1 MSMIKENADKLI
13 IEYSPKIYGFA
24 VKKAFSLEESEEFAA
39 EMVKEV
45 YLSLLEAN
53 EVFNVE
59 GYVWRICEHTY
70 AKYVNS
76 TKKHQGISLD
86 GMEIPYYDNYNLGE
100 KDEDLK
106 KLRQEIGFLSE
117 KRRQIIYSFYYE
129 GKSIQKI
136 ATEED
141 LSEGTIKWHLNK
153 ARNDLKENFSMER
166 KVGSLGISPIEA
178 ICFDHNGQP
187 GIKGGPEVYLDDKI
201 NLNIV
206 YSVYDSPKTKEGIAE
221 EMGMT
226 PVYLEDRI
234 AFLAKNGFLVETSGK
249 RYTTYVKFT
258 PRERSLEQEEE
269 ILKSKIKVA
278 DSILKSYVPK
288 VKEAIKKIT
297 DIYIPS
303 GNPELFEATAIF
315 YAIVNKFDLPIV
327 KNVSPYLIKTLDG
340 GEYYVTVNLK
350 SEIIDPDFKPT
361 IEESTRDYTAC
372 GSMTRNSWKYST
384 VKAWSC
390 DSRFSTRKGMWQNNL
405 NTDYDAIYEVI
416 CGDIEDNKA
425 NEEKFKRLRE
435 RGFITDDGRL
445 NVLVVKKTMEEF
457 DALIPSPEK
466 EQLDEFAKIAIE
478 QAVMLA
484 KNYPPQMQDFIV
496 FEFVKWYVDNTI
508 AMIVLDKLYDSGEYK
523 PLTESEKATANLLVF
538 SDKLPQ

>member
-1 MSMIKENADKLI
+1 MSMIKEKADKLI

-24 VKKAFSLEESEEFAA
+24 VKKAFSLEESEELAA

-53 EVFNVE
+53 KVFNVE

-70 AKYVNS
+70 AKYVNN

-86 GMEIPYYDNYNLGE
+86 GMEIPYYDNYNLEE

-153 ARNDLKENFSMER
+153 ARNDLKENFSIER

-303 GNPELFEATAIF
+303 GNLELFEATAIF

-372 GSMTRNSWKYST
+372 GSMMRNAWKYPT
-384 VKAWSC
+384 VKSWSN
-390 DSRFSTRKGMWQNNL
+390 DNRFSTRKGMWQNNL

-445 NVLVVKKTMEEF
+445 NVMVVKKSMEEF
-457 DALIPSPEK
+457 DALIPSPTK

-523 PLTESEKATANLLVF
+523 PLTQSEKATVNLLVF
-538 SDKLPQ
+538 SDRLPQ

>member
-1 MSMIKENADKLI
+1 MIKEKADKLI

-24 VKKAFSLEESEEFAA
+24 VKKAFSLEESEELAA

-136 ATEED
+136 AAEEN
-141 LSEGTIKWHLNK
+141 LSEGTVKWHLNK

-178 ICFDHNGQP
+178 IDFGHNGHP
-187 GIKGGPEVYLDDKI
+187 GSKGGPEVYLDDKI

-258 PRERSLEQEEE
+258 PKERSLEHEEA

-278 DSILKSYVPK
+278 DSILKNYVPK

-350 SEIIDPDFKPT
+350 SEIIDPDFKP
-361 IEESTRDYTAC
+361 ILEESTRDYSAC
-372 GSMTRNSWKYST
+372 GSMMRNSWKYPT
-384 VKAWSC
+384 VKAWSY
-390 DSRFSTRKGMWQNNL
+390 DSRFSTRKGRWQNNL

-435 RGFITDDGRL
+435 RGFITDDGKL

-457 DALIPSPEK
+457 DALIPSPDK
-466 EQLDEFAKIAIE
+466 DQIDEFAKIAIE
-478 QAVMLA
+478 QAVMHA

-496 FEFVKWYVDNTI
+496 FEFVKWYVDNTV

-523 PLTESEKATANLLVF
+523 PLTQSEKATANLIVF
-538 SDKLPQ
+538 SDRLPQ

>member
-1 MSMIKENADKLI
+1 MIKEKADKLI

-24 VKKAFSLEESEEFAA
+24 VKKAFSLEETEELAA

-76 TKKHQGISLD
+76 AKKHRGISLD
-86 GMEIPYYDNYNLGE
+86 GMELPYYDNYNLGE

-136 ATEED
+136 AAEEN
-141 LSEGTIKWHLNK
+141 LSEGTVKWHLNK
-153 ARNDLKENFSMER
+153 GRNDLKENFSMER

-178 ICFDHNGQP
+178 IGFCHNGHP
-187 GIKGGPEVYLDDKI
+187 GSKGGPEVYLDDKI

-258 PRERSLEQEEE
+258 PKERSLEHEEA

-278 DSILKSYVPK
+278 DSILKNYVPK

-315 YAIVNKFDLPIV
+315 YAIANKFDLPIV

-350 SEIIDPDFKPT
+350 SEIIDPDFKP
-361 IEESTRDYTAC
+361 ILEESTRDYSAC
-372 GSMTRNSWKYST
+372 GSMMRNSWKYPT
-384 VKAWSC
+384 VKAWSY
-390 DSRFSTRKGMWQNNL
+390 DSRFSTRKGRWQNNL

-457 DALIPSPEK
+457 DALIPSPDK

-496 FEFVKWYVDNTI
+496 FEFVKWYVDNTV

-523 PLTESEKATANLLVF
+523 PLTQSEKATANLIVF
-538 SDKLPQ
+538 SDRLPQ

>member
-1 MSMIKENADKLI
+1 MIKEKADKLI

-24 VKKAFSLEESEEFAA
+24 VKKAFSLDETEELAA

-45 YLSLLEAN
+45 YLSLLETN

-76 TKKHQGISLD
+76 AKKHRGISLD
-86 GMEIPYYDNYNLGE
+86 GMELPYYDNYNLGE

-136 ATEED
+136 AAEEN
-141 LSEGTIKWHLNK
+141 LSEGTVKWHLNK

-178 ICFDHNGQP
+178 IGFCHNGHP
-187 GIKGGPEVYLDDKI
+187 GSKGGPEVYLDDKI

-234 AFLAKNGFLVETSGK
+234 AFLAKNGFMVETSGK

-258 PRERSLEQEEE
+258 PKERSLEHEEA

-278 DSILKSYVPK
+278 DSILKNYVPK

-315 YAIVNKFDLPIV
+315 YAIANKFDLPIV

-350 SEIIDPDFKPT
+350 SEIIDPDFKP
-361 IEESTRDYTAC
+361 ILEESTRDYSAC
-372 GSMTRNSWKYST
+372 GSMMRNSWKYPT
-384 VKAWSC
+384 VKAWSY
-390 DSRFSTRKGMWQNNL
+390 DSRFSTRKGRWQNNL

-496 FEFVKWYVDNTI
+496 FEFVKWYVDNTV

-523 PLTESEKATANLLVF
+523 PLTQSEKATANLIVF
-538 SDKLPQ
+538 SDRLPQ

>member
-1 MSMIKENADKLI
+1 MIKEKADKLI

-24 VKKAFSLEESEEFAA
+24 VKKAFSLEESEELAA

-136 ATEED
+136 ASEEN
-141 LSEGTIKWHLNK
+141 LSEGTVKWHLNK

-187 GIKGGPEVYLDDKI
+187 GSKCGPEVYFDDKI

-278 DSILKSYVPK
+278 DSILKSYVSK

-327 KNVSPYLIKTLDG
+327 KNVSPYLIRTLDG

-350 SEIIDPDFKPT
+350 SEIIDPDFKP
-361 IEESTRDYTAC
+361 ILEESTRDYSAC
-372 GSMTRNSWKYST
+372 GSMMRNSWKYPT
-384 VKAWSC
+384 VKAWSY
-390 DSRFSTRKGMWQNNL
+390 DSRFSTRKGRWQNNL

-445 NVLVVKKTMEEF
+445 NVLVVKKSMEEF
-457 DALIPSPEK
+457 DALIPSPDK
-466 EQLDEFAKIAIE
+466 DQLDEFAKIAIE

-496 FEFVKWYVDNTI
+496 FEFVKWYVDNTV
-508 AMIVLDKLYDSGEYK
+508 AMLVLDKLYDSGEYK
-523 PLTESEKATANLLVF
+523 PLTQSEKATANLIVF
-538 SDKLPQ
+538 SDRLPQ

>member
-1 MSMIKENADKLI
+1 MIKEKADKLI

-24 VKKAFSLEESEEFAA
+24 VKKAFSLEE
-39 EMVKEV
+39 
-45 YLSLLEAN
+45 
-53 EVFNVE
+53 
-59 GYVWRICEHTY
+59 
-70 AKYVNS
+70 
-76 TKKHQGISLD
+76 
-86 GMEIPYYDNYNLGE
+86 
-100 KDEDLK
+100 
-106 KLRQEIGFLSE
+106 
-117 KRRQIIYSFYYE
+117 
-129 GKSIQKI
+129 
-136 ATEED
+136 TEE
-141 LSEGTIKWHLNK
+141 L
-153 ARNDLKENFSMER
+153 A
-166 KVGSLGISPIEA
+166 A
-178 ICFDHNGQP
+178 
-187 GIKGGPEVYLDDKI
+187 
-201 NLNIV
+201 
-206 YSVYDSPKTKEGIAE
+206 

-258 PRERSLEQEEE
+258 PKERSLEHEEA

-278 DSILKSYVPK
+278 DSILKNYVPK

-350 SEIIDPDFKPT
+350 SEIIDPDFKP
-361 IEESTRDYTAC
+361 ILEESTRDYSAC
-372 GSMTRNSWKYST
+372 GSMMRDSWKYPT
-384 VKAWSC
+384 VKAWSY
-390 DSRFSTRKGMWQNNL
+390 DSRFSTRKGRWQNNL

-416 CGDIEDNKA
+416 SGDIEDNKA

-435 RGFITDDGRL
+435 RGFITDDGKL

-457 DALIPSPEK
+457 DALIPSPDK
-466 EQLDEFAKIAIE
+466 DQIDEFAKIAIE

-496 FEFVKWYVDNTI
+496 FEFVKWYVDNTV

-523 PLTESEKATANLLVF
+523 PLTQSEKATANLIVF
-538 SDKLPQ
+538 SDRLPQ

>member
-1 MSMIKENADKLI
+1 MIKEKADKLI

-24 VKKAFSLEESEEFAA
+24 VKKAFSLEETEELAA

-45 YLSLLEAN
+45 YLSLLETN

-76 TKKHQGISLD
+76 AKKHRGISLD
-86 GMEIPYYDNYNLGE
+86 GMELPYYDNYNLGE

-106 KLRQEIGFLSE
+106 KLRKEIGFLSE

-136 ATEED
+136 AAEEN
-141 LSEGTIKWHLNK
+141 LSEGTVKWHLNK

-178 ICFDHNGQP
+178 IDFGHNGHT
-187 GIKGGPEVYLDDKI
+187 GSKGGPEVYLDDKI

-234 AFLAKNGFLVETSGK
+234 AFLAKNGFMVETSGK

-258 PRERSLEQEEE
+258 PKERSLEHEEA

-278 DSILKSYVPK
+278 DSILKNYVPK

-340 GEYYVTVNLK
+340 GEYYVTVYLK
-350 SEIIDPDFKPT
+350 SEIIDPDFKP
-361 IEESTRDYTAC
+361 ILEESTRDYSAC
-372 GSMTRNSWKYST
+372 GSMTRNAWKYPS
-384 VKAWSC
+384 VKSWSY
-390 DSRFSTRKGMWQNNL
+390 DSRFSTRKGRWQNNL

-445 NVLVVKKTMEEF
+445 NVLVVKKTIEEF

-496 FEFVKWYVDNTI
+496 FEFVKWYVDNTV

-523 PLTESEKATANLLVF
+523 PLTQSEKATANLLVF
-538 SDKLPQ
+538 SDRLPQ

>member
-1 MSMIKENADKLI
+1 MIKEKADKLI

-24 VKKAFSLEESEEFAA
+24 VKKAFSLEETEELAA

-76 TKKHQGISLD
+76 AKKHRGISLD
-86 GMEIPYYDNYNLGE
+86 GMELPYYDNYNLGE

-136 ATEED
+136 AAEEN
-141 LSEGTIKWHLNK
+141 LSEGTVKWHLNK
-153 ARNDLKENFSMER
+153 GRNDLKENFSMER

-178 ICFDHNGQP
+178 IGFCHNGHP
-187 GIKGGPEVYLDDKI
+187 GSKGGPEVYLDDKI

-234 AFLAKNGFLVETSGK
+234 AFLGKNGFLVETSGK

-258 PRERSLEQEEE
+258 PKEHSLEHEEA

-278 DSILKSYVPK
+278 DSILKNYVPK

-315 YAIVNKFDLPIV
+315 YAIANKFDLPIV

-350 SEIIDPDFKPT
+350 SEIIDPDFKP
-361 IEESTRDYTAC
+361 ILEESTRDYSAC
-372 GSMTRNSWKYST
+372 GSMMRNSWKYPT
-384 VKAWSC
+384 VKAWSY
-390 DSRFSTRKGMWQNNL
+390 DSRFSTRKGRWQNNL

-457 DALIPSPEK
+457 DALIPSPDK

-496 FEFVKWYVDNTI
+496 FEFVKWYVDNTV

-523 PLTESEKATANLLVF
+523 PLTQSEKATANLIVF
-538 SDKLPQ
+538 SDRLPQ

>member
-1 MSMIKENADKLI
+1 MSMIKEKADKLI

-24 VKKAFSLEESEEFAA
+24 VKKAFSLEETEELAA

-76 TKKHQGISLD
+76 AKKHRGISLD
-86 GMEIPYYDNYNLGE
+86 GMELPYYDNYNLGE

-117 KRRQIIYSFYYE
+117 KRRQIIYLFYYE

-136 ATEED
+136 AAEEN
-141 LSEGTIKWHLNK
+141 LSEGTVKWHLNK

-178 ICFDHNGQP
+178 IGFCHNGHP
-187 GIKGGPEVYLDDKI
+187 GSKGGPEVYLDDKI

-221 EMGMT
+221 EMGIT

-258 PRERSLEQEEE
+258 PKERSLEHEEA
-269 ILKSKIKVA
+269 ILKSKIQVA
-278 DSILKSYVPK
+278 DSILKNYVPK

-315 YAIVNKFDLPIV
+315 YAIANKFDLPIV

-350 SEIIDPDFKPT
+350 SEIIDPDFKP
-361 IEESTRDYTAC
+361 ILDESTRDYSAC
-372 GSMTRNSWKYST
+372 GSMMRNSWKYPT
-384 VKAWSC
+384 VKAWSY
-390 DSRFSTRKGMWQNNL
+390 DSRFSTRKGRWQNNL

-457 DALIPSPEK
+457 DALIPFPDK
-466 EQLDEFAKIAIE
+466 DQLDEFAMIAIE

-484 KNYPPQMQDFIV
+484 KNYTPHMQDFIV

-523 PLTESEKATANLLVF
+523 PLTQSEKATANLIVF

>member
-1 MSMIKENADKLI
+1 MIKEKADKLI

-24 VKKAFSLEESEEFAA
+24 VKKAFSLEETEELAA

-45 YLSLLEAN
+45 YLSLLETN

-76 TKKHQGISLD
+76 AKKHRGISLD
-86 GMEIPYYDNYNLGE
+86 GMELPYYDNYNLGE

-136 ATEED
+136 AAEEN
-141 LSEGTIKWHLNK
+141 LSEGTVKWHLNK

-178 ICFDHNGQP
+178 IGFCHNGHP
-187 GIKGGPEVYLDDKI
+187 GSKGGPEVYLDDKI

-258 PRERSLEQEEE
+258 PKERSLEQEEE

-278 DSILKSYVPK
+278 DSLLKNYVPK
-288 VKEAIKKIT
+288 VQEALKKIT
-297 DIYIPS
+297 DVYIPS

-315 YAIVNKFDLPIV
+315 YAIANKFDLPIV

-350 SEIIDPDFKPT
+350 SEIIDPDFKP
-361 IEESTRDYTAC
+361 ILEESTRDYSAC
-372 GSMTRNSWKYST
+372 GSMMRNSWKYPT
-384 VKAWSC
+384 VKAWSY
-390 DSRFSTRKGMWQNNL
+390 DSRFSTRKGRWQNNL

-445 NVLVVKKTMEEF
+445 NVLVVKKSMEEF
-457 DALIPSPEK
+457 DALIPSPDK
-466 EQLDEFAKIAIE
+466 DQLDEFAKIAIE

-496 FEFVKWYVDNTI
+496 FEFVKWYVDNTV
-508 AMIVLDKLYDSGEYK
+508 AMLVLDKLYDSGEYK
-523 PLTESEKATANLLVF
+523 PLTQSEKATANLIVF
-538 SDKLPQ
+538 SDRLPQ

>member
-1 MSMIKENADKLI
+1 MIKEKADKLI

-24 VKKAFSLEESEEFAA
+24 VKKAFSLEETEELAA

-76 TKKHQGISLD
+76 AKKHRGISLD
-86 GMEIPYYDNYNLGE
+86 GMELPYYDNYNLGE

-136 ATEED
+136 AAEEN
-141 LSEGTIKWHLNK
+141 LSEGTVKWHLNK

-178 ICFDHNGQP
+178 IGFCHNGHP
-187 GIKGGPEVYLDDKI
+187 GSKGGPEVYLDDKI

-258 PRERSLEQEEE
+258 PKERSLEHEEA
-269 ILKSKIKVA
+269 ILKSKIQVA
-278 DSILKSYVPK
+278 DSILKNYVPK

-315 YAIVNKFDLPIV
+315 YAIANKFDLPIV

-350 SEIIDPDFKPT
+350 SEIIDPDFKP
-361 IEESTRDYTAC
+361 ILEESTRDYSAC
-372 GSMTRNSWKYST
+372 GSMMRNSWKYPT
-384 VKAWSC
+384 VKAWSY
-390 DSRFSTRKGMWQNNL
+390 DSRFSTRKGRWQNNL

-496 FEFVKWYVDNTI
+496 FEFVKWYVDNTV

-523 PLTESEKATANLLVF
+523 PLTQSEKATANLLVF
-538 SDKLPQ
+538 SDRLPQ

>member
-1 MSMIKENADKLI
+1 MIKEKADKLI

-24 VKKAFSLEESEEFAA
+24 VKKAFSLEESEELAA

-187 GIKGGPEVYLDDKI
+187 GSKGGPEVYLDDKI

-327 KNVSPYLIKTLDG
+327 KNVSPYLIRTLDG

-350 SEIIDPDFKPT
+350 SEIIDPGFKP
-361 IEESTRDYTAC
+361 ILEESTRDYTAC

-445 NVLVVKKTMEEF
+445 NVLVVKKSMEEF

-523 PLTESEKATANLLVF
+523 PLTQTEKATANLLVF

>member
-1 MSMIKENADKLI
+1 MIKEKADKLI

-24 VKKAFSLEESEEFAA
+24 VKKAFSLEETEELAA

-59 GYVWRICEHTY
+59 GYVWRICEHAY

-76 TKKHQGISLD
+76 AKKHRGISLD
-86 GMEIPYYDNYNLGE
+86 GMELPYYDNYNLGE

-136 ATEED
+136 AAEEN
-141 LSEGTIKWHLNK
+141 LSEGTVKWHLNK

-178 ICFDHNGQP
+178 IDFGHNGHP
-187 GIKGGPEVYLDDKI
+187 GSKGGPEVYLDDKI

-249 RYTTYVKFT
+249 RYTTYVEFAPK
-258 PRERSLEQEEE
+258 ERSLEHEEA

-278 DSILKSYVPK
+278 DSILKNYVPK

-350 SEIIDPDFKPT
+350 SEIIDPDFKP
-361 IEESTRDYTAC
+361 ILEESTRDYSAC
-372 GSMTRNSWKYST
+372 GSMTRNAWKYPS
-384 VKAWSC
+384 VKSWSY
-390 DSRFSTRKGMWQNNL
+390 DSRFSTRKGRWQNNL

-435 RGFITDDGRL
+435 RGFITDDGKL
-445 NVLVVKKTMEEF
+445 NVLVVKKSMEEF
-457 DALIPSPEK
+457 DALIPSPDK
-466 EQLDEFAKIAIE
+466 DQLDEFAKIAIE
-478 QAVMLA
+478 QAVMHA

-496 FEFVKWYVDNTI
+496 FEFVKWYVDNTV
-508 AMIVLDKLYDSGEYK
+508 AMIVLDKLYDSGE
-523 PLTESEKATANLLVF
+523 
-538 SDKLPQ
+538 

>member
-1 MSMIKENADKLI
+1 MIKEKADKLI

-24 VKKAFSLEESEEFAA
+24 VKKAFSLEETEELAA

-53 EVFNVE
+53 EVFNME

-86 GMEIPYYDNYNLGE
+86 GMELPYYDNYNLGE

-136 ATEED
+136 AAEEN
-141 LSEGTIKWHLNK
+141 LSEGTVKWHLNK

-178 ICFDHNGQP
+178 IDFGHNGHP
-187 GIKGGPEVYLDDKI
+187 GSKGGPEVYLDDKI

-258 PRERSLEQEEE
+258 PKERSLEHEEV

-278 DSILKSYVPK
+278 DIILKNYVPK
-288 VKEAIKKIT
+288 IKEAIKKIT

-350 SEIIDPDFKPT
+350 SEIIDPDYKP
-361 IEESTRDYTAC
+361 ILEESTRDYSAC
-372 GSMTRNSWKYST
+372 GSMTRNSWKYPM
-384 VKAWSC
+384 VKAWSYY
-390 DSRFSTRKGMWQNNL
+390 SRFSTRKGIWQNNL

-523 PLTESEKATANLLVF
+523 PLTQSEKATANLLVF
-538 SDKLPQ
+538 SDRLPQ

>member
-1 MSMIKENADKLI
+1 MIKEKADKLI

-24 VKKAFSLEESEEFAA
+24 VKKAFSLEETEELAA

-45 YLSLLEAN
+45 YLSLLETN

-76 TKKHQGISLD
+76 AKKHRGISLD
-86 GMEIPYYDNYNLGE
+86 GMELPYYDNYNLGE

-136 ATEED
+136 ASEEN
-141 LSEGTIKWHLNK
+141 LSEGTVKWHLNK

-187 GIKGGPEVYLDDKI
+187 GSKGGPEVYLDDKI

-221 EMGMT
+221 EIGMT

-288 VKEAIKKIT
+288 VKEAIKKLS
-297 DIYIPS
+297 DVYIPG

-315 YAIVNKFDLPIV
+315 YAIANKCDLPIE
-327 KNVSPYLIKTLDG
+327 KNVSPYLVKTLDG

-372 GSMTRNSWKYST
+372 GSMTRNAWKYPS
-384 VKAWSC
+384 VKSWSN

-416 CGDIEDNKA
+416 CGEIEDNKA
-425 NEEKFKRLRE
+425 NEEKFKRLRD

-445 NVLVVKKTMEEF
+445 NVLVVKKSMEEF

-523 PLTESEKATANLLVF
+523 PLTQTEKATANLLVF

>member
-1 MSMIKENADKLI
+1 MIKENADKLI

-24 VKKAFSLEESEEFAA
+24 VKKAFSLEESEELAA

-153 ARNDLKENFSMER
+153 ARNDLKENFSLER

-187 GIKGGPEVYLDDKI
+187 GSKGGPEVYLDDKI

-288 VKEAIKKIT
+288 VKEAIKKLS
-297 DIYIPS
+297 DVYIPG

-372 GSMTRNSWKYST
+372 GSMMRNAWKYPT
-384 VKAWSC
+384 VKSWSN
-390 DSRFSTRKGMWQNNL
+390 DNRFSTRKGMWQNNL

-523 PLTESEKATANLLVF
+523 PLTQSEKATVNLLVF
-538 SDKLPQ
+538 SDRLPQ

>member
-1 MSMIKENADKLI
+1 MIKEKADKLI

-24 VKKAFSLEESEEFAA
+24 VKKAFSLEETEELAA

-76 TKKHQGISLD
+76 AKKHRGISLD
-86 GMEIPYYDNYNLGE
+86 GMELPYYDNYNLGE

-141 LSEGTIKWHLNK
+141 LSEGTVKWHLNK

-178 ICFDHNGQP
+178 IGFIHNGHP
-187 GIKGGPEVYLDDKI
+187 GSKGGPEVYLDDKI

-258 PRERSLEQEEE
+258 PKERSLEHEEA

-278 DSILKSYVPK
+278 DSILKNYVPK

-350 SEIIDPDFKPT
+350 SEIIDPDFKP
-361 IEESTRDYTAC
+361 ILEESTRDYSAC
-372 GSMTRNSWKYST
+372 GSMTRNAWKYPS
-384 VKAWSC
+384 VKSWSY
-390 DSRFSTRKGMWQNNL
+390 DSRFSTRKGRWQNNL

-425 NEEKFKRLRE
+425 NDEKFKRLRE

-457 DALIPSPEK
+457 DALIPSPDK
-466 EQLDEFAKIAIE
+466 DQLDEFAKIAIE

-496 FEFVKWYVDNTI
+496 FEFVKWYVDNTV

-523 PLTESEKATANLLVF
+523 PLTQSEKATANLIVF
-538 SDKLPQ
+538 SDRLPQ

>member
-1 MSMIKENADKLI
+1 MIKEKADELI

-24 VKKAFSLEESEEFAA
+24 VKKAFSLEESEELAA

-45 YLSLLEAN
+45 YLSLLEAK
-53 EVFNVE
+53 EIFNME

-76 TKKHQGISLD
+76 TKKHKGISLD

-100 KDEDLK
+100 KEEDLK
-106 KLRQEIGFLSE
+106 KLRHEIGFLSE

-136 ATEED
+136 AVEEN
-141 LSEGTIKWHLNK
+141 LSEGTVKWHLNK

-166 KVGSLGISPIEA
+166 KVGSLGIAPIEA
-178 ICFDHNGQP
+178 MSINHNGHP
-187 GIKGGPEVYLDDKI
+187 GSKGGPDVYLNDKI

-234 AFLAKNGFLVETSGK
+234 AVLEKNGFLVETSGK

-258 PRERSLEQEEE
+258 PKERSLEQEEE
-269 ILKSKIKVA
+269 ILKCKIKVA
-278 DSILKSYVPK
+278 DSLLKNYVPK
-288 VKEAIKKIT
+288 VKEEIKKIT
-297 DIYIPS
+297 DVYIPD
-303 GNPELFEATAIF
+303 GNPELFEATCIF
-315 YAIVNKFDLPIV
+315 YAITNKCNLSIER
-327 KNVSPYLIKTLDG
+327 NVSPYLVKTFDG

-350 SEIIDPDFKPT
+350 PEIIDHDFKPT
-361 IEESTRDYTAC
+361 IEESTRDYNAC
-372 GSMTRNSWKYST
+372 GSMTRNAWKYPA
-384 VKAWSC
+384 VKSWSN
-390 DSRFSTRKGMWQNNL
+390 DSRFSSRKGMWQNNL

-445 NVLVVKKTMEEF
+445 NVMVVKKSMEEF
-457 DALIPSPEK
+457 DSLIPSPTK
-466 EQLDEFAKIAIE
+466 DQLDEFAKIAIE

-538 SDKLPQ
+538 SDRLPQ

>member
-24 VKKAFSLEESEEFAA
+24 VKKAFSLEESEELAA

-86 GMEIPYYDNYNLGE
+86 RMEIPYYDNYNLGE

-187 GIKGGPEVYLDDKI
+187 GSKGGPEVYLDDKI

-361 IEESTRDYTAC
+361 IKESTRDYTAC
-372 GSMTRNSWKYST
+372 GSMMRNAWKYPT
-384 VKAWSC
+384 VKSWSN
-390 DSRFSTRKGMWQNNL
+390 DNRFSTRKGMWQNNL

>member
-1 MSMIKENADKLI
+1 MIKEKADKLI

-24 VKKAFSLEESEEFAA
+24 VKKAFSLEETEELAA

-76 TKKHQGISLD
+76 AKKHRGISLD
-86 GMEIPYYDNYNLGE
+86 GMELPYYDNYNLGE

-136 ATEED
+136 STEED
-141 LSEGTIKWHLNK
+141 LSEGTVKWHLNK

-166 KVGSLGISPIEA
+166 KVGSLGIAPIEA
-178 ICFDHNGQP
+178 MSINHNGHP
-187 GIKGGPEVYLDDKI
+187 GSKGGPDVYLNDKI

-234 AFLAKNGFLVETSGK
+234 ALLEKNGFLVETSGK
-249 RYTTYVKFT
+249 KYTTYVKFT
-258 PRERSLEQEEE
+258 PKERSLEQEEE
-269 ILKSKIKVA
+269 ILKCKIKVA
-278 DSILKSYVPK
+278 DSLLKNYVPK

-297 DIYIPS
+297 DVYIPD
-303 GNPELFEATAIF
+303 GNPELFEATCIF
-315 YAIVNKFDLPIV
+315 YAITNKCNLSIER
-327 KNVSPYLIKTLDG
+327 NVSPYLVKTLDG

-350 SEIIDPDFKPT
+350 PEIIDPDFKPT

-372 GSMTRNSWKYST
+372 GSMTRNAWKYPA
-384 VKAWSC
+384 VKSWSN

-445 NVLVVKKTMEEF
+445 NVLVVKKSMEEF
-457 DALIPSPEK
+457 DSLIPSPTK
-466 EQLDEFAKIAIE
+466 DQLDEFAKIAIE

-523 PLTESEKATANLLVF
+523 PLTQSEKATANLIVF
-538 SDKLPQ
+538 SDRLPQ

>member
-1 MSMIKENADKLI
+1 MIKENADKLI

-24 VKKAFSLEESEEFAA
+24 VKKAFSLEESEELAA

-100 KDEDLK
+100 KDKDLK

-278 DSILKSYVPK
+278 DSILKNYVPK

-315 YAIVNKFDLPIV
+315 YAIANKFDLPIV

-350 SEIIDPDFKPT
+350 SEIIDPDFKP
-361 IEESTRDYTAC
+361 ILEESTRDYTAC
-372 GSMTRNSWKYST
+372 GSMTRNSWKYPT
-384 VKAWSC
+384 VKAWSN
-390 DSRFSTRKGMWQNNL
+390 DNRFSTRKGMWQNNL

-457 DALIPSPEK
+457 DALIPSTEK

-523 PLTESEKATANLLVF
+523 PLTQSEKATVNLLVF
-538 SDKLPQ
+538 SDRLPQ

>member
-1 MSMIKENADKLI
+1 MIKEKADKLI

-24 VKKAFSLEESEEFAA
+24 VKKAFSLEESEELAA

-187 GIKGGPEVYLDDKI
+187 GSKGGPEVYLDDKI

-258 PRERSLEQEEE
+258 PRERSLKQEEE
-269 ILKSKIKVA
+269 TLKSKIKVA

-288 VKEAIKKIT
+288 VKEAIKKLS
-297 DIYIPS
+297 DVYIPG

-327 KNVSPYLIKTLDG
+327 KNVSPFLIKTLDG

-372 GSMTRNSWKYST
+372 GSMMRNAWKHPT
-384 VKAWSC
+384 VKSWSN
-390 DSRFSTRKGMWQNNL
+390 DNRFSTRKGMWQNNL

-445 NVLVVKKTMEEF
+445 NVMVVKKSMEEF
-457 DALIPSPEK
+457 DALIPSPTK

-523 PLTESEKATANLLVF
+523 PLTQSEKATVNLLVF
-538 SDKLPQ
+538 SDRLPQ

>member
-1 MSMIKENADKLI
+1 MIKENADKLI

-24 VKKAFSLEESEEFAA
+24 VKKAFSLEESEELAA

-136 ATEED
+136 AAEEN
-141 LSEGTIKWHLNK
+141 LSEGTVKWHLNK

-178 ICFDHNGQP
+178 IGFCHNGHP
-187 GIKGGPEVYLDDKI
+187 GSKGGPEVYLDDKI

-258 PRERSLEQEEE
+258 PKERSLEQEEE

-278 DSILKSYVPK
+278 DSLLKNYVPK
-288 VKEAIKKIT
+288 VKEALKKIT
-297 DIYIPS
+297 DVYIP
-303 GNPELFEATAIF
+303 GDNWELFEATSIF
-315 YAIVNKFDLPIV
+315 YSITNKCNLPIE
-327 KNVSPYLIKTLDG
+327 KNVSPYLVKTLDG

-372 GSMTRNSWKYST
+372 GSMTRNAWKYPS
-384 VKAWSC
+384 VKSWSN
-390 DSRFSTRKGMWQNNL
+390 DNRFSTRKGMWQNNL

-445 NVLVVKKTMEEF
+445 NVLVVKKSMEEF
-457 DALIPSPEK
+457 DALIPSPDK
-466 EQLDEFAKIAIE
+466 DQLDEFAKIAIE

-496 FEFVKWYVDNTI
+496 FEFVKWYVDNTV
-508 AMIVLDKLYDSGEYK
+508 AMLVLDKLYDSGEYK
-523 PLTESEKATANLLVF
+523 PLTQSEKATANLIVF
-538 SDKLPQ
+538 SDRLPQ

>member
-1 MSMIKENADKLI
+1 MIKENADKLI

-24 VKKAFSLEESEEFAA
+24 VMKAFSLEESEELAA

-187 GIKGGPEVYLDDKI
+187 GSKGGPEVYLDDKI

-206 YSVYDSPKTKEGIAE
+206 YSVYDSPKTKEEIAE

-327 KNVSPYLIKTLDG
+327 KNVSPYLIRTLDG

-350 SEIIDPDFKPT
+350 SEIIDPDFKP
-361 IEESTRDYTAC
+361 ILEESTRDYTAC
-372 GSMTRNSWKYST
+372 GSMTRNSWKYPT

-457 DALIPSPEK
+457 DALIPSPDK
-466 EQLDEFAKIAIE
+466 DQLDEFAKIAIE

-508 AMIVLDKLYDSGEYK
+508 AMIVLDKLYDFGEYK

-538 SDKLPQ
+538 SDRLPQ

>member
-1 MSMIKENADKLI
+1 MIKENADKLI

-24 VKKAFSLEESEEFAA
+24 VKKAFSLEESEELAA

-106 KLRQEIGFLSE
+106 KLRHEIGFLSE

-136 ATEED
+136 AAEEN
-141 LSEGTIKWHLNK
+141 LSEGTVKWHLNK

-178 ICFDHNGQP
+178 IGFCHNGHP
-187 GIKGGPEVYLDDKI
+187 GSKGGPEVYLDDKI

-258 PRERSLEQEEE
+258 PKERSLEQEEE

-278 DSILKSYVPK
+278 DSLLKNYVPK
-288 VKEAIKKIT
+288 VKEALKKIT
-297 DIYIPS
+297 DVYIP
-303 GNPELFEATAIF
+303 GDNWELFEATSIF
-315 YAIVNKFDLPIV
+315 YSITNKCNLPIE
-327 KNVSPYLIKTLDG
+327 KNVSPYLVKTLDG

-372 GSMTRNSWKYST
+372 GSMTRNAWKYPS
-384 VKAWSC
+384 VKSWSN
-390 DSRFSTRKGMWQNNL
+390 DNRFSTRKGMWQNNL

-416 CGDIEDNKA
+416 CGNIEDNKA

-435 RGFITDDGRL
+435 RGFITDDGKL
-445 NVLVVKKTMEEF
+445 NVLVVKKSMEEF
-457 DALIPSPEK
+457 DALIPSPDK
-466 EQLDEFAKIAIE
+466 DQLDEFAKIAIE

-496 FEFVKWYVDNTI
+496 FEFVKWYVDNTV
-508 AMIVLDKLYDSGEYK
+508 AMLVLDKLYDSGEYK
-523 PLTESEKATANLLVF
+523 PLTQSEKATANLIVF
-538 SDKLPQ
+538 SDRLPQ

>member
-1 MSMIKENADKLI
+1 MIKEKADKLI

-24 VKKAFSLEESEEFAA
+24 VKKAFSLEETEELAA

-76 TKKHQGISLD
+76 AKKHRGISLD
-86 GMEIPYYDNYNLGE
+86 GMELPYYDNYNLGE

-136 ATEED
+136 AAEEN
-141 LSEGTIKWHLNK
+141 LSEGTVKWHLNK

-178 ICFDHNGQP
+178 IGFCHNGHP
-187 GIKGGPEVYLDDKI
+187 GSKGGPEVYLDDKI

-258 PRERSLEQEEE
+258 PKERSLEHEEA

-278 DSILKSYVPK
+278 DSILKNYVPK

-303 GNPELFEATAIF
+303 GNLELFEATAIF
-315 YAIVNKFDLPIV
+315 YAIVSKFDLPIV

-350 SEIIDPDFKPT
+350 SEIIDPDFKP
-361 IEESTRDYTAC
+361 ILEESTRDYSAC
-372 GSMTRNSWKYST
+372 GSMTRNAWKYPS
-384 VKAWSC
+384 VKSWSY

-435 RGFITDDGRL
+435 RGFITDDGKL
-445 NVLVVKKTMEEF
+445 NVLVVKKSMEEF
-457 DALIPSPEK
+457 DALIPSPDK
-466 EQLDEFAKIAIE
+466 DQLDEFAKIAIE

-496 FEFVKWYVDNTI
+496 FEFVKWYVDNTV

-523 PLTESEKATANLLVF
+523 PLTQSEKATANLIVF
-538 SDKLPQ
+538 SDRLPQ

>member
-24 VKKAFSLEESEEFAA
+24 VKKAFSLEESEELAA

-187 GIKGGPEVYLDDKI
+187 GSRGGPEVYLDDKI

-288 VKEAIKKIT
+288 VKEAIKKLS
-297 DIYIPS
+297 DVYIPG

-372 GSMTRNSWKYST
+372 GSMMRNAWKYPT
-384 VKAWSC
+384 VKSWSN
-390 DSRFSTRKGMWQNNL
+390 DNRFSTRKGMWQNNL

-538 SDKLPQ
+538 SDRLPQ

>member
-1 MSMIKENADKLI
+1 MIKENADKLI

-24 VKKAFSLEESEEFAA
+24 VKKAFSLEESEELAA

-187 GIKGGPEVYLDDKI
+187 GSKGGPEVYLDDKI

-350 SEIIDPDFKPT
+350 SKIIDPDFKPT

-372 GSMTRNSWKYST
+372 GSMMRNAWKYPT
-384 VKAWSC
+384 VKSWSN
-390 DSRFSTRKGMWQNNL
+390 DNRFSTRKGMWQNNL

>member
-1 MSMIKENADKLI
+1 MSMIKEKADKLI

-24 VKKAFSLEESEEFAA
+24 VKKAFSLEETEEIAA

-53 EVFNVE
+53 EVFNME

-86 GMEIPYYDNYNLGE
+86 GMELPYYDNYNLGE

-136 ATEED
+136 AAEEN
-141 LSEGTIKWHLNK
+141 LSEGTVKWHLNK

-178 ICFDHNGQP
+178 IDFGHNGHP
-187 GIKGGPEVYLDDKI
+187 GSKGGPEVYLDDKI

-258 PRERSLEQEEE
+258 PKERSLEHEEA

-278 DSILKSYVPK
+278 DSILKNYVPK
-288 VKEAIKKIT
+288 IKEAIKKIT
-297 DIYIPS
+297 DVYIPG
-303 GNPELFEATAIF
+303 GNPELFEATSIF
-315 YAIVNKFDLPIV
+315 YAITRKCDLPIER
-327 KNVSPYLIKTLDG
+327 NVSPYLIKTLDG
-340 GEYYVTVNLK
+340 GEYYVTAYLK
-350 SEIIDPDFKPT
+350 PEIIDPDFKP
-361 IEESTRDYTAC
+361 ILEESTRDYSAC
-372 GSMTRNSWKYST
+372 GSMMRNAWKYPAVQS
-384 VKAWSC
+384 WSY

-435 RGFITDDGRL
+435 RGFITDDGKL
-445 NVLVVKKTMEEF
+445 NVLIVKKSMEEF
-457 DALIPSPEK
+457 DALIPSPDK
-466 EQLDEFAKIAIE
+466 DQLNEFAKIAIE

-523 PLTESEKATANLLVF
+523 PLTQSEKATANLLVF
-538 SDKLPQ
+538 SDRLP

>member
-1 MSMIKENADKLI
+1 MIKEKADKLI

-24 VKKAFSLEESEEFAA
+24 VKKAFSLEETEELAA

-76 TKKHQGISLD
+76 AKKHRGISLD
-86 GMEIPYYDNYNLGE
+86 GMELPYYDNYNLGE

-117 KRRQIIYSFYYE
+117 KRRQIIYLFYYE

-136 ATEED
+136 AAEEN
-141 LSEGTIKWHLNK
+141 LSEGTVKWHLNK

-178 ICFDHNGQP
+178 IGFCHNGHP
-187 GIKGGPEVYLDDKI
+187 GSKGGPEVYLDDKI

-221 EMGMT
+221 EMGIT

-258 PRERSLEQEEE
+258 PKERSLEHEEA
-269 ILKSKIKVA
+269 ILKSKIQVA
-278 DSILKSYVPK
+278 DSILKNYVPK

-315 YAIVNKFDLPIV
+315 YAIANKFDLPIV

-350 SEIIDPDFKPT
+350 SEIIDPDFKP
-361 IEESTRDYTAC
+361 ILDESTRDYSAC
-372 GSMTRNSWKYST
+372 GSMMRNSWKYPT
-384 VKAWSC
+384 VKAWSY
-390 DSRFSTRKGMWQNNL
+390 DSRFSTRKGRWQNNL

-457 DALIPSPEK
+457 DALIPFPDK
-466 EQLDEFAKIAIE
+466 DQLDEFAKIAIE

-496 FEFVKWYVDNTI
+496 FEFVKWYVDNTV

-523 PLTESEKATANLLVF
+523 PLTQSEKATANLIVF